1 MANERGE
8 EAAPVSESA
17 PAPSEPPG
25 LPAPAAE
32 PAAPP
37 PAEPLSPT
45 AAFRIA
51 LPHFEG
57 PLDLLLH
64 LIREHKIDVF
74 DIPIALITEKYLEAL
89 KGMRESK
96 RELDLDVAGEFLLM
110 AATLAHIKSRM
121 LLPDPEPQ
129 PAEEDQADPR
139 EELVRRL
146 LAYQKFRAAAEEL
159 GRQDILDR
167 DVFTRRAHL
176 EAIPLAPGEV
186 GLVEV
191 SVFKLIEALDR
202 ALAKARI
209 AIPHQVFVD
218 RVSLGD
224 AINGVIERLK
234 REPRT
239 SLDSLLTGV
248 FDRQVIVVT
257 FLALLEMCKL
267 GLIRVCQEEGSDDIL
282 LWARDPDSLFG
293 STESPGVQDD
303 YK

>member
-1 MANERGE
+1 MSNERGE
-8 EAAPVSESA
+8 EAAPVPVLA
-17 PAPSEPPG
+17 PALSEPPG
-25 LPAPAAE
+25 ASAPAAQ
-32 PAAPP
+32 A
-37 PAEPLSPT
+37 PAEPSSPG
-45 AAFRIA
+45 AAFLVA

-64 LIREHKIDVF
+64 LIREHKVDIF
-74 DIPIALITEKYLEAL
+74 DIPISLITEKYLETL
-89 KGMRESK
+89 KVMRESN
-96 RELDLDVAGEFLLM
+96 REVDLDIAGEFLLM

-167 DVFTRRAHL
+167 DVFTRRVHL

-202 ALAKARI
+202 ALAKAKI
-209 AIPHQVFVD
+209 SVPHQVFVD

-234 REPRT
+234 SEPRS
-239 SLDSLLTGV
+239 SLESLLAGV

-282 LWARDPDSLFG
+282 LWARDPDSLLG
-293 STESPGVQDD
+293 SSDVKDD
-303 YK
+303 YQ

>member
-1 MANERGE
+1 MMNERGE
-8 EAAPVSESA
+8 EAAPVPAEA
-17 PAPSEPPG
+17 PASSEQPE
-25 LPAPAAE
+25 APASA
-32 PAAPP
+32 AAPP
-37 PAEPLSPT
+37 ADPSSPT

-74 DIPIALITEKYLEAL
+74 DIPIALITEKYLETIKA
-89 KGMRESK
+89 MRESK
-96 RELDLDVAGEFLLM
+96 RDIDLDMAGEFVLM

-129 PAEEDQADPR
+129 PSEEDQADPR

-176 EAIPLAPGEV
+176 ELIPLAPGEV

-202 ALAKARI
+202 ALAKAKI
-209 AIPHQVFVD
+209 QVPHQVFVD

-234 REPRT
+234 KEPRT
-239 SLDSLLTGV
+239 SLDALLAGV

-282 LWARDPDSLFG
+282 LWARDPDALLG
-293 STESPGVQDD
+293 SSNVQDD